1 MTDVPTAPGPL
12 AGALQGAARQYWW
25 LPVLRGALYIAFGLV
40 AVIWPHVT
48 ALAILWVIAIFA
60 IVDGLLE
67 IFYAIRYRGSGGT
80 ALGLTFGVLS
90 VAFGIVALVWP
101 GPTVTAFAVIV
112 GIWALLV
119 GIVGFAA
126 SIGLRKA
133 VGSGWVWGVASA
145 VLTVIL
151 GILLLVWPKG
161 SLVAL
166 VWVVGIWA
174 FVLGIL
180 LIVIGFQVRRLG
192 RADLTV

>member
-12 AGALQGAARQYWW
+12 AGALQGAARRYWW
-25 LPVLRGALYIAFGLV
+25 LPVLRGVLYIAFGLV
-40 AVIWPHVT
+40 AVIWPDVT
-48 ALAILWVIAIFA
+48 ALAILWVVAIFA

-67 IFYAIRYRGSGGT
+67 IFDAIRYRASGGT
-80 ALGLTFGVLS
+80 ALGITFGVLS

-101 GPTVTAFAVIV
+101 GPTVTVFAVIV

-126 SIGLRKA
+126 SIDLRKV
-133 VGSGWVWGVASA
+133 VGSGWAWGVTSA

-151 GILLLVWPKG
+151 GIVLLVWPKG

-166 VWVVGIWA
+166 VWVLGIWA

-180 LIVIGFQVRRLG
+180 LILIGFQVRRLG
-192 RADLTV
+192 KADLTV

>member
-1 MTDVPTAPGPL
+1 
-12 AGALQGAARQYWW
+12 
-25 LPVLRGALYIAFGLV
+25 VLRGVLYIAFGLV
-40 AVIWPHVT
+40 AVVWPDVT

-67 IFYAIRYRGSGGT
+67 IFDAIRYRASGGT
-80 ALGLTFGVLS
+80 ALGITFGVLS

-101 GPTVTAFAVIV
+101 GPTVTVFAVIV

-126 SIGLRKA
+126 SIDLRKV
-133 VGSGWVWGVASA
+133 VGSGWVWGVTSA

-166 VWVVGIWA
+166 VWLVGIWA
-174 FVLGIL
+174 FVAGIL

-192 RADLTV
+192 KADLTV